1 MTELRTLSTALRQGV
16 AYPLAHHRPYVG
28 GRNLV
33 MQSQDQAV
41 WIGDFCL
48 IAVAGGQ
55 IILTGPSQTFG
66 DRAGADNSTRMW
78 LSRNDGSAHLIR
90 IDRQRADLCE
100 NHTRSTLSLLV
111 WFWSS
116 GQATVAGTG
125 ATTSPATSGPPS
137 TANPSVI
144 FGPSESI
151 TLVR

>member
-55 IILTGPSQTFG
+55 IILTGPRRPS
-66 DRAGADNSTRMW
+66 
-78 LSRNDGSAHLIR
+78 
-90 IDRQRADLCE
+90 
-100 NHTRSTLSLLV
+100 
-111 WFWSS
+111 
-116 GQATVAGTG
+116 GTG
-125 ATTSPATSGPPS
+125 PAPTIRQGCGSPGMTVPH
-137 TANPSVI
+137 T
-144 FGPSESI
+144 
-151 TLVR
+151 